1 MILPVLAEAALRSV
15 VLGSVVW
22 ASLGLF
28 RVRNPYLQMIS
39 WILVLVASLSM
50 PLLMRW
56 TMVTITVDAIP
67 VAIPGGPWPI
77 ESGWLEPAAPS
88 EIGASPVIGSQP
100 HVAGNLA
107 INWLDLATLI
117 YACVA
122 GLLLLRL
129 AVGFGL
135 TWRLV
140 RAATPVVASWTTGQ
154 RVRVSTA
161 VGGPVTFGSTILLP
175 PHYGDWDAR
184 KRQAVLAHEATH
196 VANGDFYVLL
206 LASLNRAVFW
216 FSPFAWW
223 QVIRLAELAEIIS
236 DASAIEAVADRLSY
250 AEILLDLMQHGSQAP
265 AGLEMAR
272 AGTVRLRVERILAGT
287 TVPALV
293 GWRKRLVFALA
304 MLPVVLVSAGS
315 ITHGTRLS
323 APAADSAAQEAVR
336 DGLPDLVAF
345 YALGRTSIFTIFR
358 RGDDLLGQVSGQRKQ
373 LMPVGSD
380 GTYSY
385 ATAQGQITF
394 APGDEPLTPELT
406 VRQNGRD
413 IRAPRIADTSRQR
426 VKVDSSALE
435 VYVGWYELSPHRV
448 LQVTR
453 DGARIYVQETGR
465 SPFEVMARGADTFS
479 SNHDDLVV
487 FLRDARSSAAQL
499 LLQDP
504 ISGARLAPR
513 VAAARATMIQEEFT
527 RRIAETPDRFRDQVP
542 LPGSKEM
549 VLRGISDMQRG
560 VPNYER
566 MSAALATKIRN
577 QASDLQSM
585 FQLLGAVETI
595 FFRGVGP
602 GGYDIYGVKFANG
615 LAEFRL
621 LMGADGRVEDVIFRP
636 DGNDAPG
643 AVLGCSDE
651 QGLQS
656 KGRTSPI
663 QMVFYN
669 DTGRDLSLY
678 RVGPDGQ
685 RVHHGAIGDSMS
697 SVIVS
702 NVDTPWIIADGS
714 GRCLEI
720 VLPGQQTRYHTFG
733 AGLGGAPAERAGRPR
748 SVPQAGSE
756 EMLRQY
762 IEALGRGQPNYER
775 MTSEVAAQTQQQLPF
790 NQAIVA
796 RLGPLRAL
804 SFRGVTSLGNDIY
817 MAHFANGTAE
827 WRIGLGK
834 DGAIGRIALGPQ

>member
-15 VLGSVVW
+15 VLGSIVW
-22 ASLGLF
+22 ASLNLF
-28 RVRNPYLQMIS
+28 RVRNPHLQMIS

-56 TMVTITVDAIP
+56 TMVTITVDAVPMVIP
-67 VAIPGGPWPI
+67 DNPWATESAWPEPGPALTGA
-77 ESGWLEPAAPS
+77 PAALR
-88 EIGASPVIGSQP
+88 SQP
-100 HVAGNLA
+100 HVA
-107 INWLDLATLI
+107 INWLDLATAA
-117 YACVA
+117 YVCVA

-129 AVGFGL
+129 AIGICL

-140 RAATPVVASWTTGQ
+140 RAATPVVESWTAGL
-154 RVRVSTA
+154 RVRVSKA
-161 VGGPVTFGSTILLP
+161 IGGPVTVGSTILLP
-175 PHYGDWDAR
+175 PHHIDWDLR
-184 KRQAVLAHEATH
+184 KRQAVLAHEAAH

-223 QVIRLAELAEIIS
+223 QLIRLAELAEIIS
-236 DASAIEAVADRLSY
+236 DASAIAAVADRLSY
-250 AEILLDLMQHGSQAP
+250 AEILIDLLRHGRQVP

-272 AGTVRLRVERILAGT
+272 AGTVRRRVERILAAT
-287 TVPALV
+287 TVPALI
-293 GWRKRLVFALA
+293 GWRRRLVFAVA
-304 MLPVVLVSAGS
+304 ILPVVLVSAGS
-315 ITHGTRLS
+315 ITYGTRL
-323 APAADSAAQEAVR
+323 AVPAADRAAEEGATGR
-336 DGLPDLVAF
+336 PRLVAF
-345 YALGRTSIFTIFR
+345 YALGRTSIFAIFR
-358 RGDDLLGQVSGQRKQ
+358 QGDELLGQLSGQRKE
-373 LMPVGSD
+373 LMLAGSD

-385 ATAQGQITF
+385 PTADGQITF
-394 APGDEPLTPELT
+394 ALGDELLPPELT

-413 IRAPRIADTSRQR
+413 LRAARIADTSGLR
-426 VKVDSSALE
+426 VEVDSGALE
-435 VYVGWYELSPHRV
+435 SYVGWYELSPLRV
-448 LQVTR
+448 LHVTR
-453 DGARIYVQETGR
+453 DGTRIYVQETGR
-465 SPFEVMARGADTFS
+465 PQFEVMARGADVFS
-479 SNHDDLVV
+479 SNHDDLVI
-487 FLRDARSSAAQL
+487 FLRDARSSAMQL
-499 LLQDP
+499 LFQDP

-513 VAAARATMIQEEFT
+513 VASARASEIQEEFT
-527 RRIAETPDRFRDQVP
+527 RRIAEAPNRFRDQVP

-549 VLRGISDMQRG
+549 VLRGVSDMQRG

-566 MSAALATKIRN
+566 MSAALAVKIRR
-577 QASDLQSM
+577 QAPSLQSM

-615 LAEFRL
+615 LAEIRL
-621 LMGADGRVEDVIFRP
+621 LIGADGKAEDVIFRP

-656 KGRTSPI
+656 KGETSPI
-663 QMVFYN
+663 QMFFYN
-669 DTGRDLSLY
+669 DTGRDLRLY
-678 RVGPDGQ
+678 QLGTDGK

-697 SVIVS
+697 SAILT
-702 NVDTPWIIADGS
+702 NVDTPWIVADSS

-720 VLPGQQTRYHTFG
+720 VLPGQHTRYHTFG
-733 AGLGGAPAERAGRPR
+733 AGLGGAPAEHAGRPR
-748 SVPQAGSE
+748 SAPQAGSE
-756 EMLRQY
+756 EILRQY

-775 MTSEVAAQTQQQLPF
+775 MTSEVAAQTHQQLPF

-827 WRIGLGK
+827 WRIGLVK
-834 DGAIGRIALGPQ
+834 DGTIGRIALGPQ

>member
-15 VLGSVVW
+15 LLGCVVW
-22 ASLGLF
+22 ASLNLF
-28 RVRNPYLQMIS
+28 RVRNPHLQMIS
-39 WILVLVASLSM
+39 WILVLVASLAM

-56 TMVTITVDAIP
+56 TMVTITVDSLSMVIP
-67 VAIPGGPWPI
+67 DNPWPT
-77 ESGWLEPAAPS
+77 ESAWPEPVPSVTGAPAA
-88 EIGASPVIGSQP
+88 VRSQP
-100 HVAGNLA
+100 HVA
-107 INWLDLATLI
+107 ISWLDLATAV
-117 YACVA
+117 YAGVA

-129 AVGFGL
+129 AVGICFA
-135 TWRLV
+135 WRLV
-140 RAATPVVASWTTGQ
+140 RAATPVVESWAAGQ
-154 RVRVSTA
+154 RVRVSKA
-161 VGGPVTFGSTILLP
+161 VGGPVTVGSTILLP
-175 PHYGDWDAR
+175 PHHVDWDLR
-184 KRQAVLAHEATH
+184 KRQAVLAHEAAH

-223 QVIRLAELAEIIS
+223 QLIRLAELAEFIS

-250 AEILLDLMQHGSQAP
+250 AEILIDLLQHGRRVP

-272 AGTVRLRVERILAGT
+272 AGTVRLRVERILAAT
-287 TVPALV
+287 TLPALV
-293 GWRKRLVFALA
+293 GWRQRLLFAVA
-304 MLPVVLVSAGS
+304 ILPVVLVSAGS
-315 ITHGTRLS
+315 ITYGTRLS
-323 APAADSAAQEAVR
+323 VPVADRAAEEGGTAGQ
-336 DGLPDLVAF
+336 PHLVAF
-345 YALGRTSIFTIFR
+345 YALGRTSIFAIFR
-358 RGDDLLGQVSGQRKQ
+358 QGDDLSGQLSGQRKER
-373 LMPVGSD
+373 MSAGSD

-385 ATAQGQITF
+385 PTAEGQVTF
-394 APGDEPLTPELT
+394 ALGDEPLPPELT

-413 IRAPRIADTSRQR
+413 LRAARIADTSRPR
-426 VKVDSSALE
+426 VGVDSGALE
-435 VYVGWYELSPHRV
+435 SYVGWYELSPHRV
-448 LQVTR
+448 LHVTG
-453 DGARIYVQETGR
+453 DGTRIHVQETGR
-465 SPFEVMARGADTFS
+465 PQFEVMARGADAFS
-479 SNHDDLVV
+479 SNHDELLI
-487 FLRDARSSAAQL
+487 FLRDAQSGAMQL
-499 LLQDP
+499 LFQDP

-513 VAAARATMIQEEFT
+513 VASARATMIQDEFA
-527 RRIAETPDRFRDQVP
+527 RRIAEAPDRFRAQVP

-566 MSAALATKIRN
+566 MSTALAVKIRR
-577 QASDLQSM
+577 QVSDLQSM

-615 LAEFRL
+615 LAEIRL
-621 LMGADGRVEDVIFRP
+621 LMGADGKAEDVIFRP

-643 AVLGCSDE
+643 SVLGCSDE

-656 KGRTSPI
+656 KGDTSPI

-669 DTGRDLSLY
+669 DTGRELRLY
-678 RVGPDGQ
+678 RVGADGQ
-685 RVHHGAIGDSMS
+685 RVHHGVMGDSMS
-697 SVIVS
+697 SVILS
-702 NVDTPWIIADGS
+702 NVDTPWIVADSS

-720 VLPGQQTRYHTFG
+720 VLPGQQTRYHTFS

-796 RLGPLRAL
+796 RLGALRAL

-817 MAHFANGTAE
+817 MAHFANGSAE
-827 WRIGLGK
+827 WRIGLVK
-834 DGAIGRIALGPQ
+834 DGTIGRIALGPQ